1 MISEHEKN
9 EEIEKVKTV
18 MTLPS
23 FPNSVIGV
31 QKKELYCS

>member
-23 FPNSVIGV
+23 FTNSAIGV